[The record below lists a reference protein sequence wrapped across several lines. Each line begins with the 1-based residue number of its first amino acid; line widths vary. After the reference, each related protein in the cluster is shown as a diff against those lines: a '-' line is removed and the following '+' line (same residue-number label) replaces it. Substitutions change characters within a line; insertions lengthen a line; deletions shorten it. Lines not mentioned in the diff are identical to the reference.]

1 MEHSDSEDESS
12 LTQEQ
17 MEKLAQLQV
26 QIQTSS
32 SGPDNKY

>member
-26 QIQTSS
+26 QIQ
-32 SGPDNKY
+32 GPDNNY